1 MGSYEKAQYFNN
13 IRPKTCWY
21 VQFPLLYDNS
31 STEPRLIGQCLF
43 WEKLQNG
50 LSILSRVAKD
60 WQFVG

>member
-1 MGSYEKAQYFNN
+1 VQRHFLIAGPGN

-21 VQFPLLYDNS
+21 VQFPLLYHNS

-43 WEKLQNG
+43 WEKLKKG